1 LLYHDRA
8 SLFLLFFSSFSF
20 LPFEEVNATA
30 AAPTNN
36 NNNKRPARLESKG
49 SRSDDGLVGRRT
61 QGLLSL
67 LQKSICTFS

>member
-30 AAPTNN
+30 AATTTTITRDPH
-36 NNNKRPARLESKG
+36 ESKG